1 TYIDR
6 NVTNGETYYYAVVAY
21 DRGLVARGA
30 DGSVQVDPSGVRG
43 LSPSLTTAVVKN
55 DVAGNVVA
63 DVNTAVATPRAPA
76 AGYVPPDV
84 EAFARQ
90 TTGTGTVDVQIVV
103 PGLVEQAVAYE
114 LAFENA
120 APWGDSAAVRYTLTN
135 ETTGAVVAEGDVGAG
150 RTEIPPLEG
159 FVVDLDMPGQV
170 A

>member
-1 TYIDR
+1 
-6 NVTNGETYYYAVVAY
+6 
-21 DRGLVARGA
+21 
-30 DGSVQVDPSGVRG
+30 
-43 LSPSLTTAVVKN
+43 
-55 DVAGNVVA
+55 
-63 DVNTAVATPRAPA
+63 
-76 AGYVPPDV
+76 
-84 EAFARQ
+84 
-90 TTGTGTVDVQIVV
+90 TGTGTVDVQIVV

-170 A
+170 AVAPGSVRFEGKGGTFTPVVLPASTSGTVGSRFVALPADFAVHFTDAVADTSLRLTFGTREIPVPFYVENTTTGARADFIVIEDVDSLR